1 MLLLLWITLMANNNG
16 FTQAIITDSIPKYK
30 MIAPTMFMFGFE
42 LLGPAYTLISEQ
54 RSGWELEAALDVY
67 RYFIVYDYGAE
78 FFDFQKD
85 TYNYSS
91 EGTYWRFG
99 ADINMIPRDEYG
111 SLLYFGLRYSE
122 SILTEKMTG
131 KVFDKQ
137 WGTTYFT
144 SLNGNVNARWIEIVA
159 GMRAKIWKELYMGYT
174 LRLKTSLRLSGDQE
188 LESYRIPGYG
198 LASESSFWGVN
209 YYISWRF
216 KFREKYT
223 VPQKE

>member
-1 MLLLLWITLMANNNG
+1 
-16 FTQAIITDSIPKYK
+16 
-30 MIAPTMFMFGFE
+30 MFMFGFDM
-42 LLGPAYTLISEQ
+42 LGPAYTVISEQ
-54 RSGWELEAALDVY
+54 RSGWELEASLDVHK
-67 RYFIVYDYGAE
+67 YFVVFNYGAE

-85 TYNYSS
+85 TYDYSS
-91 EGTYWRFG
+91 DGIYWRIG
-99 ADINMIPRDEYG
+99 ADINMIPRDEFG
-111 SLLYFGLRYSE
+111 SLMYFGLRYSG
-122 SILTEKMTG
+122 STLTEKMTG

-144 SLNGNVNARWIEIVA
+144 SLNGNVNARWIEIVV
-159 GMRAKIWKELYMGYT
+159 GMRAKIWKELFVGYT

-188 LESYRIPGYG
+188 LETYRIPGYG
-198 LASESSFWGVN
+198 LASESTFWGLN